1 MRIARIEPRFVEM
14 VPEALEPGLLYVSLE
29 HGTMVHLCACGCGSE
44 VVLPL
49 TPVDWRLTYDGEDV
63 SLSPSVGSW
72 SLPCR
77 SHYVIAGGNVRW
89 AGDWTDEEIE
99 AGRRRDR
106 RRREERLAAGTDRGE
121 LRTDELAAEPETPG
135 AHSRSATADPGPVPA
150 QPRRGGIRGWL
161 GRLFGA

>member
-1 MRIARIEPRFVEM
+1 VRIARIEPRFVEL

-29 HGTMVHLCACGCGSE
+29 HGTMVHLCACGCANE

-49 TPVDWRLTYDGEDV
+49 TPVDWRLTYDGENV
-63 SLSPSVGSW
+63 SLWPSVGSW

-77 SHYVIAGGNVRW
+77 SHYVVTGGGVRW
-89 AGDWTDEEIE
+89 AGDWTDAEIE

-106 RRREERLAAGTDRGE
+106 SRRAERLAAGADLGE
-121 LRTDELAAEPETPG
+121 PWTDEPAAQPETPL
-135 AHSRSATADPGPVPA
+135 AHSRSVTADPGPISA

-161 GRLFGA
+161 DRLFGA